1 MLVLDLESLSPGQSG
16 WPASSSLESGPRGGD
31 GNEVGN
37 SDDRQIM
44 ASIVRRVCVLSR
56 VVYYC
61 LPISPCLLTSQHQV
75 RSITFVCLPQALCQ
89 QLEIDR
95 MEQTVAELKLHYHEH
110 NSMVMSLLRERW
122 RVRETRK
129 YTPAR

>member
-44 ASIVRRVCVLSR
+44 ASI
-56 VVYYC
+56 
-61 LPISPCLLTSQHQV
+61 
-75 RSITFVCLPQALCQ
+75 ALCQ